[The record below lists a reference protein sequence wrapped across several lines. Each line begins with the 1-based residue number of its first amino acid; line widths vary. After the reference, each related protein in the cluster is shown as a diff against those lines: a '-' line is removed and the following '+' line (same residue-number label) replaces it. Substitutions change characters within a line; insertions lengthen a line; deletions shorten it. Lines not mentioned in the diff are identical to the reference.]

1 MSEALA
7 GAPDTGVKPT
17 RRAWLTGSAA
27 LAVAGFAGPAA
38 AQGAWPTKA
47 ITFVVPFATGG
58 NTDTL
63 VRLIGQKL
71 SLALGQPVVV
81 DNKPGAGGN
90 IGSAFVAQAKPD
102 GHTILGGTISSHAI
116 NPSIYPKMPYDA
128 VKSFEPVVLI
138 GTSPLVLAVTANA
151 PYRSIQDVIAAAKA
165 KPAEI
170 SFASAGNGTSPHL
183 AGELLNSIAGVKL
196 MHVPYKGSGPA
207 VTDVVAGHVPVI
219 FDTVLVVGSHVKAG
233 KLRALAVASPQRI
246 ASLPDVPTAAEAGV
260 PGFEVASWQ
269 AVFAPAGTPKEIVQ
283 RLNTEIAQVLKMP
296 DIRARMADLGFE
308 PAGGPPQEL
317 ADLQRGEIPKWAKV
331 VKEAGIKPD

>member
-1 MSEALA
+1 MTL
-7 GAPDTGVKPT
+7 TGHACT
-17 RRAWLTGSAA
+17 RRAWLAGSAA
-27 LAVAGFAGPAA
+27 LALVGLARPAA
-38 AQGAWPTKA
+38 AQAAWPTKP

-63 VRLIGQKL
+63 ARLIGQKL
-71 SLALGQPVVV
+71 SVALGQPVVV
-81 DNKPGAGGN
+81 ENKPGAGGN

-151 PYRSIQDVIAAAKA
+151 PYRSIEDVVAAAKA
-165 KPAEI
+165 KPGEI

-183 AGELLNSIAGVKL
+183 AGELLNSIAGIKL

-233 KLRALAVASPQRI
+233 KLRALAVASSKR
-246 ASLPDVPTAAEAGV
+246 AESLPDTPTAAEAGV
-260 PGFEVASWQ
+260 PGFEVSSWQ
-269 AVFAPAGTPKEIVQ
+269 AVFAPAGTPKEIVR
-283 RLNTEIAQVLKMP
+283 RLNAEIARIMQTP
-296 DIRARMADLGFE
+296 DIRARMAELGFE
-308 PAGGPPQEL
+308 PAGGPPEEL
-317 ADLQRGEIPKWAKV
+317 AELQRTDITKWAKV
-331 VKEAGIKPD
+331 VKEAGIKPE